1 MVSSPGG
8 GVEDMDRTQWMYVLA
23 LCGVLWVVAQALK
36 FKRYQQ
42 KRAHTPGGSKRL
54 ARQQEWHNRRVHET
68 QADDDACAA
77 CDSAL
82 IEMLELGV
90 YRCTECGHTGGSRYP
105 EWYAQKTRDQQ
116 TQWSPQKRRATAA
129 ALLRDVT
136 LTLTSLE
143 GDIEAALR
151 ASKLDTHRILD
162 DTVLDDFGEADKRDA
177 LYRVQELVGRINE
190 DVRRAGSLLG
200 EDLTRLEL
208 ATDTT
213 FLLSEVRDTWTKQTS
228 AYVPRHEHAIEEEI
242 RTLGSDVR
250 ALRLNLARKVS
261 EISR

>member
-1 MVSSPGG
+1 M
-8 GVEDMDRTQWMYVLA
+8 EDMDKTQWMYVLA

-42 KRAHTPGGSKRL
+42 KRASGGSERL
-54 ARQQEWHNRRVHET
+54 ARQQERHNRRVHET

-77 CDSAL
+77 CDSAI
-82 IEMLELGV
+82 IEMLALGV
-90 YRCTECGHTGGSRYP
+90 YRCTECGHTGGSRYS
-105 EWYAQKTRDQQ
+105 EWYAQKTRDKQM
-116 TQWSPQKRRATAA
+116 QWSPQRRRSTAA
-129 ALLRDVT
+129 ALLRDVA

-151 ASKLDTHRILD
+151 ASKLDTNRILD

-177 LYRVQELVGRINE
+177 LYRVQEIVGRINE
-190 DVRRAGSLLG
+190 DIRGAGNLLG

-228 AYVPRHEHAIEEEI
+228 AYVQRHEHAIEEEI
-242 RTLGSDVR
+242 QTLGSDAR
-250 ALRLNLARKVS
+250 ALRLTLARKIT
-261 EISR
+261 EISG